1 MLPAIPHRI
10 PCVIRL
16 PISNSGTRID
26 TPSSIPSASR
36 TAPAFSF
43 SRKKYG
49 SRNVTKSGKVEKV
62 SVPMATVDVRMDCR
76 KVVQWMAII
85 KPAAKKGEKF
95 LKDRIRTGSFFK
107 IKIRNK
113 KIADMKTRA
122 KVMITAGKSSDFPMT
137 PESPNKSTAE

>member
-1 MLPAIPHRI
+1 
-10 PCVIRL
+10 
-16 PISNSGTRID
+16 
-26 TPSSIPSASR
+26 
-36 TAPAFSF
+36 
-43 SRKKYG
+43 
-49 SRNVTKSGKVEKV
+49 
-62 SVPMATVDVRMDCR
+62 MATVDVRMDCR

-95 LKDRIRTGSFFK
+95 LKDRIRTGSFFE

-113 KIADMKTRA
+113 KIAEMKTRA